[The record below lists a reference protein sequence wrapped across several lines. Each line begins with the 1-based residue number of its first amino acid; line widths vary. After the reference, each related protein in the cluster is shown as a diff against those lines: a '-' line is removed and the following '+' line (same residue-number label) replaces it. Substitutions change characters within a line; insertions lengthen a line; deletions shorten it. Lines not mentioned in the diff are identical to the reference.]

1 MSAIRWYIYD
11 EARNVV
17 GLVTAPDKSAAQ
29 TKAAVVTHGRHTA
42 VQSVASADA
51 AKGESVYKLT
61 PVKTYNGRAGTQ
73 LKEPNHGPITPHRSV
88 AMDVLCDGDDC
99 ERTVRLTGARR
110 GSAGPHYC
118 LLCRNKML
126 GAGVTP

>member
-11 EARNVV
+11 KDRNVM
-17 GLVTAPDKSAAQ
+17 GLVVAPDKMTAWE
-29 TKAAVVTHGRHTA
+29 KASVITHGHAET

-51 AKGESVYKLT
+51 AKGESVFRLT

-118 LLCRNKML
+118 LLCRNKMRD
-126 GAGVTP
+126 AGVTP